1 MVVVG
6 REVPLGGK
14 GWGGKNRHRRET
26 AGAPVSGQA
35 DASVATEALE
45 GPELDEQDEGSTE
58 TDDGAG
64 GNVEDLDRD
73 RDKSSCGVVH
83 KLRCS
88 PN

>member
-1 MVVVG
+1 MWSSAARAARAGVERIATG
-6 REVPLGGK
+6 ARPP
-14 GWGGKNRHRRET
+14 
-26 AGAPVSGQA
+26 GAPVSGQA

-73 RDKSSCGVVH
+73 KSSCGVVH

>member
-14 GWGGKNRHRRET
+14 GWGGKSRHGARPPGLPSRDRPTPRSRPRR
-26 AGAPVSGQA
+26 SR
-35 DASVATEALE
+35 

-73 RDKSSCGVVH
+73 KSSCGVVH

-88 PN
+88 PT